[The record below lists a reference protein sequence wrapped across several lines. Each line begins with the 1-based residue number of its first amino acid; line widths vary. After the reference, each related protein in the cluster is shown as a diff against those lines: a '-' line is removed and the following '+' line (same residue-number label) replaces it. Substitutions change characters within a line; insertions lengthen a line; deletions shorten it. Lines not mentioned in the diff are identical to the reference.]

1 MATEGRMHVRGVGYV
16 VALSLLACRCA
27 VGFVALPP
35 TAVRPMRQVTDCDER
50 SSSRFQPLLQGR
62 THRVRQRANNPAART
77 MLVPHRCRQH
87 GLQDH
92 QRRVPAA
99 ALRAATF
106 SRSPTTDRRNRN
118 SNAKQVAGVL
128 STVGGRFS
136 RLFAAADP
144 SSAAEPAEE
153 GDASTPETPLPP
165 AAAAVRSDANGKSVS
180 PGASDAATGQTGCE
194 AGAAAAVAAVSVED
208 KGTGG
213 GRGGGKGVAV
223 TEGERKQAAGPP
235 AWAPRWAVHM
245 HPAGQATVSIGLY
258 FFHML
263 HLSKSGLT
271 FPIQL
276 IPNNHGLFHSVG
288 LDTAAGFAVLGVA
301 AWSRLR
307 SGLPLFPP
315 LGGRGAE
322 GKGKGRGKAGA
333 KSGARERVKIPWKL
347 EGARVKKKLPLTF
360 TVLIFAYFLS
370 GLGSTV
376 CEYLLYGLSYLG
388 VGMSVAMHRSLQVLL
403 SHLVWVYM
411 GVRILSMAVRSFFD
425 TEKASGSWVGM
436 KWRSNW
442 LWWVVGGYF
451 VSSSLFNMADLAN
464 QFLCPLPPDTE
475 SVVVKIIN
483 PENNDIAAMA
493 VGSIAPCM
501 TAPWWEEVLYR
512 GFLLPALTLYLPLK
526 AALPAGSFLF
536 AAHHMNLQAMLPLS
550 VLGLVWSL
558 LYLYSGNLLV
568 TVLIHAMWNSRVFLG
583 SLLGL

>member
-1 MATEGRMHVRGVGYV
+1 MATEGRIHVRGVGYV
-16 VALSLLACRCA
+16 MALSLLACRCA
-27 VGFVALPP
+27 VGFVALPS
-35 TAVRPMRQVTDCDER
+35 TAVRPMRQPNDCDER
-50 SSSRFQPLLQGR
+50 SSKFQPLPQVR
-62 THRVRQRANNPAART
+62 THRARQRTNNPAART
-77 MLVPHRCRQH
+77 TLLRHRCRQH
-87 GLQDH
+87 DLQHH
-92 QRRVPAA
+92 QRCVPAA
-99 ALRAATF
+99 ALRTAAF
-106 SRSPTTDRRNRN
+106 SGWPTTDRRNRN
-118 SNAKQVAGVL
+118 SNAKKVAGVL
-128 STVGGRFS
+128 STAEGRLC

-165 AAAAVRSDANGKSVS
+165 AAAAVSSDANRKSVS
-180 PGASDAATGQTGCE
+180 LGESDAATSQTGGE
-194 AGAAAAVAAVSVED
+194 AGAAAAAAAAIVSIED

-213 GRGGGKGVAV
+213 GRGRGKGVAV
-223 TEGERKQAAGPP
+223 TEGKRKQAAGPP
-235 AWAPRWAVHM
+235 AWAPRWAVDM
-245 HPAGQATVSIGLY
+245 HPAGQAAVSIGLY
-258 FFHML
+258 FFHMARRRCVRATRVYRLGALGELPSGKRL

-301 AWSRLR
+301 AWSRVR

-315 LGGRGAE
+315 LGGRGVE
-322 GKGKGRGKAGA
+322 GKEKGRGKAGA
-333 KSGARERVKIPWKL
+333 KSGTRGRVKIPWKL

-425 TEKASGSWVGM
+425 TEKASVAAAICMIPSELMRTCRRFTSV
-436 KWRSNW
+436 
-442 LWWVVGGYF
+442 LWVVGGYF

-512 GFLLPALTLYLPLK
+512 G
-526 AALPAGSFLF
+526 
-536 AAHHMNLQAMLPLS
+536 
-550 VLGLVWSL
+550 
-558 LYLYSGNLLV
+558 
-568 TVLIHAMWNSRVFLG
+568 
-583 SLLGL
+583 